1 MAKKRSSTSSV
12 IELSRY
18 GYQTLRADEEFA
30 LSRARQDGEQS
41 SVLVLAPVSEY
52 PALGSLARLEHEYSL
67 RDELDPDWALRPLAL
82 TRREGR
88 MMLVLDDPGGE
99 PLDQC
104 LGKPM
109 ESGRFLR
116 LAINLAAGLGKLHR
130 RWLIHKDIKP
140 ANILVDFVTDKVWFT
155 GFGIA
160 SRLPRERQAAEP
172 PEVIAGT
179 LAYMAPEQTGRMN
192 RSIDS
197 RSDLYSLG
205 ITFYEMLTGAL
216 PFQASDPMEWVHCH
230 VARQPPKPSEQTE
243 WIPEPLSAIV
253 LNLLAKNAEERY
265 QTAAGLEAD
274 LRKCLM
280 EWESI
285 GYIKS
290 FPVGRQDVP
299 DRLLIPEKLYGRDS
313 ACNTLLAAFDRVV
326 ATHKSELVLLSGY
339 AGIGKSSVVHELHKV
354 IVLPRGIFI
363 SGKFDQHKRDIPYA
377 TLAQAFQE
385 LARQILSKSE
395 EEIIRWRNAILE
407 ALGPNGQLMV
417 NLIPE
422 LELVIGKQPPVA
434 ELAPQE
440 AQNRFEAVL
449 RGFLGAF
456 ARKEHP
462 LVLFLDDLQWLDPA
476 TLRLLEQLV
485 PDPNGQ
491 HLLLI
496 GAYRDN
502 EVTSH
507 HPLMLTLGA
516 IRKTGAIVSEIELEP
531 LSLADVNQLLSD
543 ALRCELT
550 QAKPLAKLVH
560 EKTGG
565 NPFFA
570 IQFLTNLAEE
580 HLLEFEAREAAW
592 RWDLNRIRA
601 KGFTDNVVDLMI
613 TKLRRLPVL
622 TQEALKQLSCLG
634 NSVKINTLSI
644 VHETSEDKVHSD
656 LWEAARLEFIVR
668 LEGSY
673 KFVHDRVQEAAYLL
687 IPEELRAA
695 AHLRIGRLLTARIPP
710 EKREEAV
717 FEIVNQVNRGAA
729 LITSQEERDQIA
741 ELNLIAGKRAKAST
755 AYVSALK
762 YLVAGAALLADD
774 CWERRH
780 NLIFPLELHR
790 AECEFL
796 TGELAAAEERLT
808 MLSSRAANTVEQ
820 ATVACLRVDLY
831 TTLNQSDR
839 AVGVCLDYLRHLGV
853 EWSPHPT
860 QEEARRE
867 FERIWSQLGSRTIE
881 ELIELPLMSDP
892 ASLATLDV
900 LTKVLPPALFTD
912 ANFLSLAICR
922 AVNLS
927 LERGNSD
934 GSCFA
939 YVLLGMIAGPHFS
952 NYEAG
957 FRFGRLGY
965 ELVEK
970 RGLKRFQARTY
981 ACFGY
986 DVMPWTKHFRA
997 CRDLLR
1003 RAFEAANKTGD
1014 LTFAAY
1020 SCNDLNSNLLAAG
1033 DPLVEAQREAENGL
1047 EFAQKARFGHVI
1059 DLISAQLGL
1068 IRTLRGLTPKFGSFD
1083 DGQFDEVRFERHLA
1097 SEPVLALPECWYWT
1111 RKLQARF
1118 LAGDY
1123 ASAADA
1129 SLRAQ
1134 RVLRGVTASL
1144 FETAEFHFYGALSHA
1159 ACCDSAMADQR
1170 RQHFEALT
1178 AHHRQL
1184 EIWAENCPENFETRA
1199 ALVSAEI
1206 ARIQGRELEA
1216 EHLYEQAIRS
1226 ARTNGFVH
1234 NEALANEL
1242 AARFYAARGFE
1253 KIAHAYLRD
1262 ARYGYLRWGADGK
1275 VRQLDQCY
1283 PHLREERASAS
1294 STATI
1299 GTPVEQLDLG
1309 TAIKASH
1316 AVSGEIVLE
1325 KLIETL
1331 LVIAVE
1337 HAGAERGLLILPR
1350 GEEHRIEAE
1359 ARTGRDKVEVQ
1370 LGQRLVTPAELP
1382 ESLLRYVVRTQE
1394 SVILDDASLQNR
1406 FSEDDYLRQRR
1417 SRSVLCLP
1425 LVKQAKLMGVLY
1437 LENNLAPRVFTPRRL
1452 AMLELLV
1459 SQAAISL
1466 DHARLYADLTQENS
1480 DRRKAEEALRA
1491 SEERWRRLF
1500 ENSSAGI
1507 ALVTPDGHYI
1517 AANLAFQKMLG
1528 YAEDELQSLTSLEV
1542 THEEDRA
1549 ATEAILAESIHGQ
1562 RRDYRIEKR
1571 YRRKDGNVIWADV
1584 SSTLV
1589 PATGSTAA
1597 FFAAVIVDITERKR
1611 AEEELRES
1619 EQRLQDIVDNTTAV
1633 VFVKDLDLR
1642 YLLVNREYERRH
1654 RVRRDQIRGKT
1665 DFDVYPPEVA
1675 EAVRHNDRQV
1685 IEAGVPI
1692 QFEETVPSDGGERVY
1707 VSAKFLLRDHT
1718 GKPYAVCG
1726 IATDITD
1733 SKRAEE
1739 MQAAIARERE
1749 VFAQQRAI
1757 QLGRANEA
1765 LRGCL
1770 DALASVRELDDFLGQ
1785 VMATMTRQLGAV
1797 SSTLRVRNFEQN
1809 TLPLELV
1816 FQDGRVMSPHEAKYP
1831 EKWRNVSLGEQR
1843 FVLYLNQTSAIT
1855 RTLDPLSPMPDEHRS
1870 YLLGLGVK
1878 TILIISLISRG
1889 QVNGR
1894 LTFRFTEERDFQA
1907 EELEIARALATQ
1919 ASLAIQLTQLAKTA
1933 RQSAVLEERN
1943 RLAGEIHDSLAQSF
1957 AGISMQLSVATE
1969 AMQTKNKNAISHV
1982 GRATDLALFGLSE
1995 ARRSALSLR
2004 SDIIEESGLIEAL
2017 KRLVERA
2024 NIPGLLSCS
2033 FRSSKVREESLAPS
2047 VQQDLLR
2054 IAQEAISNAIRHARP
2069 TVISVSLQ
2077 RNPPNLVL
2085 KISDNGSGIANDRSS
2100 REGFGF
2106 ANMQARAKNIG
2117 AELDIRSSAGCGT
2130 SVVVRLPII
2139 SSSSAE

>member
-1 MAKKRSSTSSV
+1 MAKKKSSTSTV
-12 IELSRY
+12 IEVPRY
-18 GYQTLRADEEFA
+18 VYQTLRADEEFA

-41 SVLVLAPVSEY
+41 TVLVVAPVSEY

-67 RDELDPDWALRPLAL
+67 QEELDPDWALRPLAL

-88 MMLVLDDPGGE
+88 MMLVLEDPGGE

-109 ESGRFLR
+109 ELGRFLR
-116 LAINLAAGLGKLHR
+116 LAINLAAGLGKFHR

-140 ANILVDFVTDKVWFT
+140 ANILVDFATHKVWFT

-205 ITFYEMLTGAL
+205 ITFYEMLTGVL
-216 PFQASDPMEWVHCH
+216 PFNASDPIEWVHCH
-230 VARQPPKPSEQTE
+230 VARQPSKPSEQTE
-243 WIPEPLSAIV
+243 RIPEPISAIV
-253 LNLLAKNAEERY
+253 LKLLAKTAEERY

-280 EWESI
+280 EWECL
-285 GYIKS
+285 GHIKS
-290 FPVGRQDVP
+290 FPVGRLDVP
-299 DRLLIPEKLYGRDS
+299 DRLLIPEKLYGRAS

-339 AGIGKSSVVHELHKV
+339 AGIGKSSVVQELHKV

-395 EEIIRWRNAILE
+395 EEIIHWRNAILE

-422 LELVIGKQPPVA
+422 LELVIGKQPPVP

-440 AQNRFEAVL
+440 ARNRFEAVL

-485 PDPNGQ
+485 TDPNGQ

-516 IRKTGAIVSEIELEP
+516 IRKTEAIVREIELEP
-531 LSLADVNQLLSD
+531 LSLADVNQLLGD
-543 ALRCELT
+543 ALRCEPAH
-550 QAKPLAKLVH
+550 AKPLVRLVH

-565 NPFFA
+565 NPFFT

-580 HLLEFEAREAAW
+580 HLLEFEVRESAW

-613 TKLRRLPVL
+613 TKLRRLPAL

-634 NSVKINTLSI
+634 NSVKISTLSI
-644 VHETSEDKVHSD
+644 VHETSQEEVHSD

-673 KFVHDRVQEAAYLL
+673 KFVHDRVQEAAYSL

-762 YLVAGAALLADD
+762 YLIAGAALLGDV

-780 NLIFPLELHR
+780 KLIFPLELHR

-796 TGELAAAEERLT
+796 TGELAAAAERLT

-839 AVGVCLDYLRHLGV
+839 AVGVCLDYLRHLGI

-860 QEEARRE
+860 QEQAQRE
-867 FERIWSQLGSRTIE
+867 YERIWSQLGSRAIE

-952 NYEAG
+952 NYKAG

-1033 DPLVEAQREAENGL
+1033 DPLVEVQREAENGL

-1118 LAGDY
+1118 FAADY
-1123 ASAADA
+1123 ASAVDA
-1129 SLRAQ
+1129 SLKAQ

-1144 FETAEFHFYGALSHA
+1144 FETAEYHFYGALSHA
-1159 ACCDSAMADQR
+1159 ACCDSAIADQR
-1170 RQHFEALT
+1170 RQHFEALV

-1216 EHLYEQAIRS
+1216 EHFYERAVRS
-1226 ARTNGFVH
+1226 AHTNGFVH

-1275 VRQLDQCY
+1275 VRQLDQRY
-1283 PHLREERASAS
+1283 PNLRAERAPTS

-1316 AVSGEIVLE
+1316 TVSGEIVLE
-1325 KLIETL
+1325 KLIKTL
-1331 LVIAVE
+1331 MLIAVE
-1337 HAGAERGLLILPR
+1337 HAGAERGLLILPD
-1350 GEEHRIEAE
+1350 GEELRIAAE
-1359 ARTGRDKVEVQ
+1359 ARTGRDGVEVELQ
-1370 LGQRLVTPAELP
+1370 DALVTSSDLP
-1382 ESLLRYVVRTQE
+1382 DSLLHYVSRTQE
-1394 SVILDDASLQNR
+1394 SVILDDALTQKL

-1417 SRSVLCLP
+1417 SRSVLYLP

-1437 LENNLAPRVFTPRRL
+1437 LENNLAPRVFTPKRL
-1452 AMLELLV
+1452 AMLELLA

-1491 SEERWRRLF
+1491 SEERWRKLF

-1507 ALVTPDGHYI
+1507 ALVAPDGRYI
-1517 AANLAFQKMLG
+1517 AANLALQKMLG
-1528 YAEDELQSLTSLEV
+1528 YTEEELQRLTSLEV
-1542 THEEDRA
+1542 SHEEDRA
-1549 ATEAILAESIHGQ
+1549 ASEAILAESLDAK

-1584 SSTLV
+1584 SSTLL
-1589 PATGSTAA
+1589 PATGSTPA
-1597 FFAAVIVDITERKR
+1597 FFATVIVDLTERKR

-1633 VFVKDLDLR
+1633 VFVKDLELR
-1642 YLLVNREYERRH
+1642 YLLVNREFERRH

-1665 DFDVYPPEVA
+1665 DFDIHPPQVA
-1675 EAVRHNDRQV
+1675 EAVRDNDRQV
-1685 IEAGVPI
+1685 IEAGTPI

-1718 GKPYAVCG
+1718 GTPYAVCG

-1749 VFAQQRAI
+1749 MFAQQRAI

-1765 LRGCL
+1765 FRKCL

-1816 FQDGRVMSPHEAKYP
+1816 FQEGRVMSPDEAKYP
-1831 EKWRNVSLGEQR
+1831 EEWRNVSLGEQR
-1843 FVLYLNQTSAIT
+1843 FTLFLNQPSAIT
-1855 RTLDPLSPMPDEHRS
+1855 RTLDPHSPIPDGHRS

-1878 TILIISLISRG
+1878 TILIISLTSRA

-1943 RLAGEIHDSLAQSF
+1943 RLACEIHDSLAQNF
-1957 AGISMQLSVATE
+1957 AGISMQLLVATE
-1969 AMQTKNKNAISHV
+1969 AMQMKSKDAFSHV
-1982 GRATDLALFGLSE
+1982 ERATDLARFGLSE

-2024 NIPGLLSCS
+2024 DIPGLLRCS
-2033 FRSSKVREESLAPS
+2033 FRSSKVCEESLAPS
-2047 VQQDLLR
+2047 AQQDLLR

-2069 TVISVSLQ
+2069 TAISVSL
-2077 RNPPNLVL
+2077 RLNPPNLVL
-2085 KISDNGSGIANDRSS
+2085 KIRDNGSGIAGGRPISGG
-2100 REGFGF
+2100 EGFGLD
-2106 ANMQARAKNIG
+2106 NMRARAKNIG
-2117 AELDIRSSAGCGT
+2117 AELDIRSRAGSGT

-2139 SSSSAE
+2139 S